1 MDKAFIFQQIYIINI
16 SVDLHSMKE
25 EEGYG
30 GEAKRIALLEKE
42 NFELK
47 EEVDTL
53 FNTVVQL
60 KESMNLLVSRYIVN
74 EKSR

>member
-1 MDKAFIFQQIYIINI
+1 M
-16 SVDLHSMKE
+16 E
-25 EEGYG
+25 
-30 GEAKRIALLEKE
+30 EAKRIALLEKE

-47 EEVDTL
+47 EEAL

>member
-1 MDKAFIFQQIYIINI
+1 M
-16 SVDLHSMKE
+16 E
-25 EEGYG
+25 
-30 GEAKRIALLEKE
+30 EAKRIALLEKE

-74 EKSR
+74 EKSRKKTGQVIILSVKR

>member
-1 MDKAFIFQQIYIINI
+1 M
-16 SVDLHSMKE
+16 E
-25 EEGYG
+25 
-30 GEAKRIALLEKE
+30 EAKRIALLEKE

-60 KESMNLLVSRYIVN
+60 KESMNLIVRRYFVYEN
-74 EKSR
+74 RR

>member
-1 MDKAFIFQQIYIINI
+1 M
-16 SVDLHSMKE
+16 E
-25 EEGYG
+25 
-30 GEAKRIALLEKE
+30 EAKRIALLEKE

-74 EKSR
+74 EKSRSKTGQVIILSVKR

>member
-1 MDKAFIFQQIYIINI
+1 M
-16 SVDLHSMKE
+16 E
-25 EEGYG
+25 
-30 GEAKRIALLEKE
+30 EAKRIALLEKE

-60 KESMNLLVSRYIVN
+60 NLKMLQNTWLVQMWTELLLVEHHLKLKASWHCLTL
-74 EKSR
+74 

>member
-30 GEAKRIALLEKE
+30 EAKRIASLEKE

>member
-1 MDKAFIFQQIYIINI
+1 MA
-16 SVDLHSMKE
+16 
-25 EEGYG
+25 
-30 GEAKRIALLEKE
+30 EAKRIALLEKE

>member
-1 MDKAFIFQQIYIINI
+1 M
-16 SVDLHSMKE
+16 E
-25 EEGYG
+25 
-30 GEAKRIALLEKE
+30 EAKRIALLEKE

-47 EEVDTL
+47 EVDTL

>member
-1 MDKAFIFQQIYIINI
+1 MSKFAVDKAFIFQQIYIINI
-16 SVDLHSMKE
+16 SVDLHSME
-25 EEGYG
+25 
-30 GEAKRIALLEKE
+30 EAKRIALLEKE